1 MITVNR
7 IIEVVQQDIAKNLNA
22 FIASKD
28 ASLKALEFH
37 DDAPT
42 PEVDEY
48 FMGIYLSS
56 PEGEVFT
63 SNGASSSVAITLDCI
78 LDTSRES
85 VNLPQKYLSY
95 TLEYLNGKNYGLR
108 SYAYTAVT
116 ARVDLEA
123 TVNAFAV
130 GLNITISH
138 AYDMD

>member
-1 MITVNR
+1 MITVNK
-7 IIEVVQQDIAKNLNA
+7 IIEVVQQDIAKNLNT
-22 FIASKD
+22 FIATKD
-28 ASLKALEFH
+28 ANLQALSFH

-63 SNGASSSVAITLDCI
+63 SNGQSSTVSITLDCI
-78 LDTSRES
+78 LNSSRED
-85 VNLPQKYLSY
+85 VNLPQEYLSY
-95 TLEYLNGKNYGLR
+95 TLEYLNGKNYGIR

-116 ARVDLEA
+116 ARVDLGA

-130 GLNITISH
+130 ALNITIGH